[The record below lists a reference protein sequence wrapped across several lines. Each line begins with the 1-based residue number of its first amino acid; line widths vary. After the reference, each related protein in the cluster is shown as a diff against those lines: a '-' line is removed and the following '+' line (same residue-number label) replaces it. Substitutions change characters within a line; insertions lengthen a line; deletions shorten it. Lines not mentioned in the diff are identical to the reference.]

1 MSWSGWS
8 GSAPAGE
15 DGVSPTQPRTLA
27 REVEKR
33 AAAARVSPERERS
46 LGRKGEERVRSDRV
60 EREKGETESEK
71 RK

>member
-1 MSWSGWS
+1 
-8 GSAPAGE
+8 
-15 DGVSPTQPRTLA
+15 LA